1 MTTNNLPTLISQNT
15 GLALK
20 KTKAL
25 FELTDRL
32 LAKKPRELM
41 IPEDESWMERLWAW
55 ADEQHIPEYAID
67 DDYFPIDTHIIFPR
81 SKHNL
86 VMTDNISILSDYWGE
101 LTFLHDDIG
110 NLTNLNILSLQ
121 CHAITVLPKSIGK
134 LNKLISLN
142 LTFNKLT
149 SLPVEIGQLTN
160 LTELDLRGNQLTSLP
175 PEIGQLT
182 NLTRLDLSFNE
193 LTSVPESIENLT
205 KLTRLDLSCNELTRS
220 EKQRV
225 KRLLPNCKVKF

>member
-1 MTTNNLPTLISQNT
+1 MANTSLPRVISNQST
-15 GLALK
+15 ELALK
-20 KTKAL
+20 KSKDL
-25 FELTDRL
+25 FDLTDRL
-32 LAKKPRELM
+32 LTEDVMALPLNGHPPAL
-41 IPEDESWMERLWAW
+41 PEDESWMERLWTW

-182 NLTRLDLSFNE
+182 NLTSLDLRGNQLTFDDVKLWLPE
-193 LTSVPESIENLT
+193 LFDE
-205 KLTRLDLSCNELTRS
+205 
-220 EKQRV
+220 
-225 KRLLPNCKVKF
+225 